1 VAQGFY
7 GIMVVPQQQ
16 GDYMLGLD
24 LASTCLAYVL
34 FGEAGDNFINQAAVY
49 NVVMNRAEK
58 IDKVC
63 DVVYAPQQF
72 EYISLVQQGKMR
84 EPNRKELLENKIIAI
99 KFLTKQNGYT
109 YNPIGKAKFFHDNR
123 ISVKRNVFN
132 RPLLAQVNNLYFY

>member
-1 VAQGFY
+1 
-7 GIMVVPQQQ
+7 M
-16 GDYMLGLD
+16 LD

-34 FGEAGDNFINQAAVY
+34 FGEAGNDFYNQQAVY

-63 DVVYAPQQF
+63 DVVYSPKQF
-72 EYISLVQQGKMR
+72 EYISLMQQGKMR
-84 EPNRKELLENKIIAI
+84 EPNRRELLEYKLLAV

-109 YNPIGKAKFFHDNR
+109 FNPIGKAKFFHDHR

>member
-1 VAQGFY
+1 
-7 GIMVVPQQQ
+7 M
-16 GDYMLGLD
+16 LD

-34 FGEAGDNFINQAAVY
+34 FGEAGNNFYNQQAVY

-63 DVVYAPQQF
+63 DVVYSPKQF
-72 EYISLVQQGKMR
+72 EYISLMQQGKMR
-84 EPNRKELLENKIIAI
+84 EPNRRELLEYKLLAL
-99 KFLTKQNGYT
+99 KFLTKQMGYT
-109 YNPIGKAKFFHDNR
+109 YNPVGQAKFFHDHR